1 MKVKLFHRL
10 DNYGFITLQ
19 PLRFAQLERHL
30 MRKKS
35 IITGISHQKKSIITG
50 IYVEVSFQLGYMTNV
65 MILASTLSTFH
76 SFPAT
81 YHPAVHMVYTFRS
94 S

>member
-10 DNYGFITLQ
+10 VYCGFITLQ
-19 PLRFAQLERHL
+19 PLRFAQLELHL

-35 IITGISHQKKSIITG
+35 IITGIS
-50 IYVEVSFQLGYMTNV
+50 IYVEVSFQLGYMTDV
-65 MILASTLSTFH
+65 MILTSTLSTFH

-81 YHPAVHMVYTFRS
+81 YHPALHMVYTFRS